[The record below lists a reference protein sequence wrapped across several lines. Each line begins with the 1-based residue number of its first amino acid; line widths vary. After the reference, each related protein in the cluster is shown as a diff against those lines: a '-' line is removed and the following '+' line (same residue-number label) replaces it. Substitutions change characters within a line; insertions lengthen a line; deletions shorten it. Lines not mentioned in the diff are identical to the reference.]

1 MVVEK
6 IPAKQKK
13 RDLMSN
19 ISNNSSEP
27 QVVNVIAHF
36 NNLNKDFQ
44 CYSRYLRVYNL
55 SSHKMHNFFV
65 IDSQSIS
72 DGNNIFRKLNLF

>member
-1 MVVEK
+1 
-6 IPAKQKK
+6 
-13 RDLMSN
+13 MSN